1 MKFYL
6 NLANHPFKALE
17 RTTELITIE
26 SIREFPSID
35 YILNIPRHKKLKL
48 VFNDAVQH
56 LREDFGVD
64 LKNKLSD
71 FQIAIHNIE
80 HEINICK
87 LITDEEIIANQIF
100 FTRCAKDY
108 RELSTELINLF
119 ITKKKVKLNKDFP
132 FLTFNRIKGERMGRG
147 KVEQWKY
154 FFHGYHCYFQNIET
168 KQQIE
173 VPFMFGMEF
182 GDLDPY
188 FFSLY
193 IKSTPEYQPLPI
205 EIYEDFADGYRILEV
220 MLKLDLLEKI
230 NSSIENHSGIVIK
243 NREKIQIK
251 VFNPE
256 TDFEKPQ
263 SKLARILEFLKFKIA

>member
-1 MKFYL
+1 M
-6 NLANHPFKALE
+6 E
-17 RTTELITIE
+17 RNIELITIQ
-26 SIREFPSID
+26 SIHEFPSID
-35 YILNIPRHKKLKL
+35 YISNIPRHKKLRLIFK
-48 VFNDAVQH
+48 NSVQH
-56 LREDFGVD
+56 LREDFGEN
-64 LKNKLSD
+64 LEKKLQG
-71 FQIAIHNIE
+71 FQIAIHSIE
-80 HEINICK
+80 QEINICK
-87 LITDEEIIANQIF
+87 LITDEEIIANQVF

-108 RELSTELINLF
+108 RELSTHLINLF
-119 ITKKKVKLNKDFP
+119 ITKKKVKLNTDFP
-132 FLTFNRIKGERMGRG
+132 FLTFNRIKGKRMGRG

-256 TDFEKPQ
+256 IDFEKPQ
-263 SKLARILEFLKFKIA
+263 SKLTRILEFLNLKNHKN